1 MQSIVNPICSARV
14 AVHMLVLPR
23 RRFR

>member
-1 MQSIVNPICSARV
+1 MQSIVSPIRSARV